1 LDFKN
6 KQEQE
11 GLSSIRY
18 RFCSTIWSSTLWK
31 EMEKQVSFSEQILLI
46 ILHVTQ
52 ALGCLDVGAGEL
64 STEQLSYVDS
74 DKSNIF

>member
-1 LDFKN
+1 
-6 KQEQE
+6 
-11 GLSSIRY
+11 
-18 RFCSTIWSSTLWK
+18 
-31 EMEKQVSFSEQILLI
+31 MEKQVSFSEQILLI